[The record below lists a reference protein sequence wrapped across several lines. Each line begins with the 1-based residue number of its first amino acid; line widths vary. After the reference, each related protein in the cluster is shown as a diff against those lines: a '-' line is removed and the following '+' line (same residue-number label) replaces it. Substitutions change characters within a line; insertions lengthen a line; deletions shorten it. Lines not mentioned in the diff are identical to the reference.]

1 MTTMNNNLYQD
12 LKFKI
17 FRSGNPAFFYI
28 GINTVIFVFFAL
40 VNVVFFLSGNTNFD
54 LDFFVRRYF
63 GFPASFE
70 ALPYRFYTII
80 TYQFFHDGFLH
91 ILFNM
96 LWLYWMGQIFLDFL
110 KPRQFHFVYLGGG
123 ILGALIFTG
132 AFHIFPVFEGS
143 IVAAS
148 VIGASASVMAI
159 VIATATLVPDF
170 SIRLFHIGD
179 LKLKYLAIAY
189 IVIDLI
195 GTASANAGGSFTHL
209 GGALFGFFYITL
221 LKSGNDWSN
230 LFKRKPKM
238 KVVKN
243 ETYRSAVVPKQPVI
257 VNQDEIDSIL
267 DKISKSGYDKLSRDE
282 KETLFKASKHS

>member
-1 MTTMNNNLYQD
+1 MNNNLYQD

-17 FRSGNPAFFYI
+17 FRSGNPVFFYI

-40 VNVVFFLSGNTNFD
+40 VGVVFFLSGNSGFELN
-54 LDFFVRRYF
+54 LFVREYF
-63 GFPASFE
+63 GFPASFS
-70 ALPYRFYTII
+70 ALPLRFYTII

-91 ILFNM
+91 LLFNM

-123 ILGALIFTG
+123 VLGALVFTA
-132 AFHIFPVFEGS
+132 AFHVFPVFEGS
-143 IVAAS
+143 ILAAT

-159 VIATATLVPDF
+159 VVATATLVPDF
-170 SIRLFHIGD
+170 SIRLLLIGD
-179 LKLKYLAIAY
+179 LKLKYLALAY
-189 IVIDLI
+189 ILIDLI

-209 GGALFGFFYITL
+209 GGALFGFFYIKL
-221 LKSGNDWSN
+221 LKGGIDWSSM
-230 LFKRKPKM
+230 FKKKTKM

-243 ETYRSAVVPKQPVI
+243 ETYRSSAIPNKPVV

-267 DKISKSGYDKLSRDE
+267 DKISRSGYDKLSRDE
-282 KETLFKASKHS
+282 KETLFKASKH